1 MVLLVQEDRLFK
13 AVHHYQLIPV
23 EIWAS
28 EAKEEGHIKPTEG
41 ITLTQ
46 FSCLWY
52 CSNFGYGCTVLHRH
66 VLITLAMKLGS
77 SNLLFIAYSE
87 PETQQK
93 LLP

>member
-52 CSNFGYGCTVLHRH
+52 CSKFWLWLHCAAQTCPYNLGH
-66 VLITLAMKLGS
+66 ETWKFQLAFHCL
-77 SNLLFIAYSE
+77 
-87 PETQQK
+87 Q
-93 LLP
+93 

>member
-41 ITLTQ
+41 YYI
-46 FSCLWY
+46 
-52 CSNFGYGCTVLHRH
+52 NTVLLPL
-66 VLITLAMKLGS
+66 VLFQFWLWLHCAAQTCPYNLGHETWKFQLAFHCL
-77 SNLLFIAYSE
+77 
-87 PETQQK
+87 Q
-93 LLP
+93 